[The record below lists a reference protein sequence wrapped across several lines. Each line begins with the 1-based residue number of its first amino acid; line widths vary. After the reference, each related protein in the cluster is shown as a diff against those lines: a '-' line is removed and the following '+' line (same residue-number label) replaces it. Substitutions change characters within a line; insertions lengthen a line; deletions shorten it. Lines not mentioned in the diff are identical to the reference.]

1 MAAFTT
7 TVQKLGTN
15 GFYNSTS
22 GGQIGFSTATSVVTL
37 TCGALEDV
45 VLWWH
50 NPVASIDDVTCTIS
64 ATTNTFYASRGR
76 GDLVISTSLNSS
88 NYGFIANLESAWF
101 QSTANTVVFTFS
113 TAIAVGA
120 IEQSSTRQN

>member
-1 MAAFTT
+1 MAAFST
-7 TVQKLGTN
+7 TVQKLGIN
-15 GFYNSTS
+15 GIYNSTS
-22 GGQIGFSTATSVVTL
+22 GGQIGFSTGTSSVTL
-37 TCGALEDV
+37 TCGCLEDV
-45 VLWWH
+45 VLTWY
-50 NPVASIDDVTCTIS
+50 NPTDVDNVTCTIS

-76 GDLVISTSLNSS
+76 GDFVISTALNSS

-113 TAIAVGA
+113 TTILVGA